1 MKPFYLWDYYE
12 DYGFI
17 GDYDTEEE
25 ARAAAEEHF
34 EDTDGEC
41 RIAIYAYSSA
51 KKGYKEVLEWI
62 I

>member
-25 ARAAAEEHF
+25 ARAAAAEHN

-41 RIAIYAYSSA
+41 QIAIYAYSSA
-51 KKGYKEVLEWI
+51 KKGYEVVA
-62 I
+62 